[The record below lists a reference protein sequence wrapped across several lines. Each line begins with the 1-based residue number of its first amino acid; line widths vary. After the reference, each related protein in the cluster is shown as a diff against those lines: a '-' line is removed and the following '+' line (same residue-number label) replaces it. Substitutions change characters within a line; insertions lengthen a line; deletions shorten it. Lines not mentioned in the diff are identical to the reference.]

1 MLSRSSK
8 HTGTVH
14 GSNTRK
20 LPFGLSA
27 GSSEGD
33 SSEVSVFFGAQGSSH
48 LRARVSAGI
57 AVMGILVTA
66 GCGGR
71 SGGGK
76 ASVGSELAAAIQL
89 QQQGKLAA
97 AEALYLKITKA
108 QPSNYFAQYD
118 LGVIAQG
125 RDELTQ
131 ALTYYGAALTANP
144 RYVPAMFNQATIL
157 SQSDPSNAIALYK
170 RVIALQPVAPTAYL
184 NLGLLENGQ
193 GQVKQGTR
201 DIVTAIKQDPTLI
214 NKVPKGLRGL
224 ILAKV
229 AASRGGGGSP
239 SATPSTVATSTAAA
253 S

>member
-1 MLSRSSK
+1 M
-8 HTGTVH
+8 
-14 GSNTRK
+14 
-20 LPFGLSA
+20 
-27 GSSEGD
+27 
-33 SSEVSVFFGAQGSSH
+33 
-48 LRARVSAGI
+48 
-57 AVMGILVTA
+57 
-66 GCGGR
+66 
-71 SGGGK
+71 
-76 ASVGSELAAAIQL
+76 GSELASAIQL
-89 QQQGKLAA
+89 QHQGKLAA
-97 AEALYLKITKA
+97 AEALYLKIAKA

-118 LGVIAQG
+118 LGVIAQTRG
-125 RDELTQ
+125 ELTK
-131 ALTYYGAALTANP
+131 ALTYYGAALTAHP
-144 RYVPAMFNQATIL
+144 RFIPAMFNEAIIF
-157 SQSDPSNAIALYK
+157 SHSDPPNAIALYK